1 MLVNTMGQLSPFN
14 VYFVFIEFLVWF
26 GKILGNVKKCV
37 RCLYF
42 HFIFNFSKKQ
52 INIASSIKSQ

>member
-26 GKILGNVKKCV
+26 GKILGNVKKCL
-37 RCLYF
+37 RCF
-42 HFIFNFSKKQ
+42 
-52 INIASSIKSQ
+52 